1 MRTHSHDH
9 FWHGG
14 TSLLLQNLVLPASTV
29 LTAAN
34 STASNGTVAVQLLSL
49 PGVVQ
54 LSTGSS
60 QLLLTNVTVQCSC
73 SWLSQLAA
81 ALCNELP
88 RLQLASWQ
96 VVSDSISVSTWSGGQ
111 LSLSNV
117 QFTCPSAQGG
127 AGSSGSTGSSSSP
140 PLLACGVGHAAQWR
154 DVVTLSSSLQAQAA
168 RVLVVLDR
176 SVDIPGNASLASI
189 PIYRDVVVMG
199 NPAVQAMLG
208 QTVHVS
214 MDAIKGM
221 NAWTLDTSRGT
232 LTFHNLV
239 FNNLPMGP
247 FEKLP
252 WATFGWGMWVAK
264 TERYGLELNP
274 APVAHWWA
282 WLAAALRCSLTS
294 QLVVVDNCT
303 LVLPTS
309 TMTYMAYWTS
319 ELVAFVPVRRV
330 AAQWYTDKCLKIAMF
345 GVAQLRHLSVYAMDT
360 TCQTAVP
367 RTPLLYQV
375 PGGVNVAVFVWLSL
389 LVYDTLF
396 AALSPLYTPL
406 PPCVNQQFTMPMPLQ
421 AKLNSQV
428 NWFVSNATGFGVQYI
443 DTTVMDS
450 NPDGLAP
457 GSPAACPPLAVSRM
471 FDNPFIPF
479 PAITWV
485 TNASQL
491 VQAMVNSSVRNI
503 AVLANLSVSHTD
515 WATYVKTTAGNASSN
530 SSDGVNSPNNSNL
543 LLTMTRPVALSGWPD
558 VLTVVDW
565 QGEPGQVQ
573 LSADAPLT
581 LRWVTTMNGA
591 PAEGWELG
599 QVLNLT
605 TVFSLPPY
613 VGPLLFIRNQQCLIL
628 QDMGVL
634 LWPAVYAAVLQQ
646 FDVTNTTRHN
656 TAQLPVLVDRYVQAF
671 NITVWSIDGSAQSLG
686 LPFYAIPQPEV
697 VRLAALASNN
707 RSHSRSLAAVVVP
720 AVLVPLAAVAAMVG
734 AVVWWRRRRRAL
746 AVAWAANKYQDPE
759 AEGAPCESHDSK
771 PDQTAPPCLQPSSQ
785 LPVSQQQQPAALPI
799 VQVTPGPAVQED
811 IPPPHE
817 ATVRPV

>member
-1 MRTHSHDH
+1 MRTHSHDQ

-14 TSLLLQNLVLPASTV
+14 TSLLLQNLVVPASTV

-34 STASNGTVAVQLLSL
+34 NTASNGTVAVQLLSL

-73 SWLSQLAA
+73 SWLSQLAV

-96 VVSDSISVSTWSGGQ
+96 VVSDSISVSTWSGSQ

-168 RVLVVLDR
+168 RVLVVLD
-176 SVDIPGNASLASI
+176 SNVDIPGNASLASI

-208 QTVHVS
+208 QMVHVS

-221 NAWTLDTSRGT
+221 NAWTLDTSRGK
-232 LTFHNLV
+232 LTFYNLV

-264 TERYGLELNP
+264 TERYVMGSNP
-274 APVAHWWA
+274 APVADWWA
-282 WLAAALRCSLTS
+282 WLADARRCSLTS

-309 TMTYMAYWTS
+309 TMWVPSWPKAADAHASGTEHLASAGRVSLPSLYCLPHCTASPTAACLMLAGLHCCVGRTYMAYWTS

-330 AAQWYTDKCLKIAMF
+330 AAQWY
-345 GVAQLRHLSVYAMDT
+345 AMDA

-367 RTPLLYQV
+367 RTPLLY
-375 PGGVNVAVFVWLSL
+375 
-389 LVYDTLF
+389 
-396 AALSPLYTPL
+396 
-406 PPCVNQQFTMPMPLQ
+406 Q

-428 NWFVSNATGFGVQYI
+428 NWFVSNATGFGVQY
-443 DTTVMDS
+443 TNTSVMDS
-450 NPDGLAP
+450 NPDGMAP
-457 GSPAACPPLAVSRM
+457 ASPAASPPLAVSRM

-530 SSDGVNSPNNSNL
+530 SSDGVRSPNNSNL

-599 QVLNLT
+599 QVINRT

-613 VGPLLFIRNQQCLIL
+613 IGPLLYIRNQQCLIL

-646 FDVTNTTRHN
+646 TGATNTTRFN

-671 NITVWSIDGSAQSLG
+671 NITVWSLDGPAQSLG

-697 VRLAALASNN
+697 VRLAALPAS
-707 RSHSRSLAAVVVP
+707 SRNPAAVVVP

-759 AEGAPCESHDSK
+759 AEGAPHQSHDSK
-771 PDQTAPPCLQPSSQ
+771 PDQTAPPSLQPSSQ
-785 LPVSQQQQPAALPI
+785 LPASQQQQPAALPI
-799 VQVTPGPAVQED
+799 VQVTPGPAVQQD
-811 IPPPHE
+811 IPPLHE

>member
-1 MRTHSHDH
+1 MQPGRELGLVTACILALAASVTSVTSWLESCGPIATTNSGTVAGSPNSGVQRTVCQPTADPVVVP
-9 FWHGG
+9 GG
-14 TSLLLQNLVLPASTV
+14 TSLLLQNLVVPASTV

-34 STASNGTVAVQLLSL
+34 NTASNGTVAVQLLSL

-73 SWLSQLAA
+73 SWLSQLAV

-96 VVSDSISVSTWSGGQ
+96 VVPDSISVSTWSRSQ

-117 QFTCPSAQGG
+117 QFTCPSAQG
-127 AGSSGSTGSSSSP
+127 
-140 PLLACGVGHAAQWR
+140 AQWR

-168 RVLVVLDR
+168 RVLVVLD
-176 SVDIPGNASLASI
+176 SNVDIPGNASLASI

-208 QTVHVS
+208 QMVHVS

-221 NAWTLDTSRGT
+221 NAWTLDTSRGK
-232 LTFHNLV
+232 LTFYNLV
-239 FNNLPMGP
+239 FNNLPMVSAALCSSLATWPECMGHGAVSTSLQQAMGQSKQHLSNLHCPLSPLLLSIASHHVHAKPPWVRRWSSAVLSRGDALLAALQGP

-264 TERYGLELNP
+264 TE
-274 APVAHWWA
+274 
-282 WLAAALRCSLTS
+282 RCSLTS

-330 AAQWYTDKCLKIAMF
+330 AAQWY
-345 GVAQLRHLSVYAMDT
+345 AMDA

-367 RTPLLYQV
+367 RTPLLY
-375 PGGVNVAVFVWLSL
+375 
-389 LVYDTLF
+389 
-396 AALSPLYTPL
+396 
-406 PPCVNQQFTMPMPLQ
+406 Q

-428 NWFVSNATGFGVQYI
+428 NWFVSNATGFGVQY
-443 DTTVMDS
+443 TNTSVMDS
-450 NPDGLAP
+450 NPDGMAP
-457 GSPAACPPLAVSRM
+457 ASPAASPPLAVSR
-471 FDNPFIPF
+471 I

-530 SSDGVNSPNNSNL
+530 SSDGVRSPNNSNL

-599 QVLNLT
+599 QVINRT

-613 VGPLLFIRNQQCLIL
+613 IGPLLYIRHGSAALAGCLCSSAAADWRNQH
-628 QDMGVL
+628 
-634 LWPAVYAAVLQQ
+634 Y
-646 FDVTNTTRHN
+646 
-656 TAQLPVLVDRYVQAF
+656 AQLPVLVDRYVQAF
-671 NITVWSIDGSAQSLG
+671 NITVWSLDGPAQSLG

-697 VRLAALASNN
+697 VRLAALPAS
-707 RSHSRSLAAVVVP
+707 SRNPAAVVVP

-746 AVAWAANKYQDPE
+746 AVAWAANNRRYLHHQAGEK
-759 AEGAPCESHDSK
+759 
-771 PDQTAPPCLQPSSQ
+771 
-785 LPVSQQQQPAALPI
+785 
-799 VQVTPGPAVQED
+799 
-811 IPPPHE
+811 
-817 ATVRPV
+817 

>member
-1 MRTHSHDH
+1 MQPGRELGLVTACILALAASITSVTSWLESCGPIATTISGTVAGSPNSGVQRTVCQPTADPVVVP
-9 FWHGG
+9 GG

-73 SWLSQLAA
+73 SWLSQLAV

-264 TERYGLELNP
+264 TER
-274 APVAHWWA
+274 
-282 WLAAALRCSLTS
+282 CSLTS

-309 TMTYMAYWTS
+309 TMSYMSYWTS
-319 ELVAFVPVRRV
+319 ELASSFPEKRA
-330 AAQWYTDKCLKIAMF
+330 AAQWYLQDA
-345 GVAQLRHLSVYAMDT
+345 
-360 TCQTAVP
+360 TCNPPQP
-367 RTPLLYQV
+367 RTPLL
-375 PGGVNVAVFVWLSL
+375 
-389 LVYDTLF
+389 D
-396 AALSPLYTPL
+396 
-406 PPCVNQQFTMPMPLQ
+406 Q
-421 AKLNSQV
+421 ARLNSQV
-428 NWFVSNATGFGVQYI
+428 NWYLADARGNGVRFI
-443 DTTVMDS
+443 NTFMTDWD
-450 NPDGLAP
+450 PDGLAP
-457 GSPAACPPLAVSRM
+457 GSSAGPTPLALTRM
-471 FDNPFIPF
+471 FDNPF
-479 PAITWV
+479 T
-485 TNASQL
+485 
-491 VQAMVNSSVRNI
+491 
-503 AVLANLSVSHTD
+503 
-515 WATYVKTTAGNASSN
+515 
-530 SSDGVNSPNNSNL
+530 
-543 LLTMTRPVALSGWPD
+543 
-558 VLTVVDW
+558 
-565 QGEPGQVQ
+565 
-573 LSADAPLT
+573 PL
-581 LRWVTTMNGA
+581 
-591 PAEGWELG
+591 
-599 QVLNLT
+599 
-605 TVFSLPPY
+605 
-613 VGPLLFIRNQQCLIL
+613 
-628 QDMGVL
+628 
-634 LWPAVYAAVLQQ
+634 
-646 FDVTNTTRHN
+646 
-656 TAQLPVLVDRYVQAF
+656 
-671 NITVWSIDGSAQSLG
+671 
-686 LPFYAIPQPEV
+686 
-697 VRLAALASNN
+697 
-707 RSHSRSLAAVVVP
+707 
-720 AVLVPLAAVAAMVG
+720 
-734 AVVWWRRRRRAL
+734 
-746 AVAWAANKYQDPE
+746 
-759 AEGAPCESHDSK
+759 
-771 PDQTAPPCLQPSSQ
+771 
-785 LPVSQQQQPAALPI
+785 
-799 VQVTPGPAVQED
+799 
-811 IPPPHE
+811 
-817 ATVRPV
+817 

>member
-1 MRTHSHDH
+1 MQPGRELGLVTACILALAASITSVTSWLESCGPIATTISGTVAGSPNSGVQRTVCQPTADPVVVP
-9 FWHGG
+9 GG

-73 SWLSQLAA
+73 SWLSQLAV

-208 QTVHVS
+208 QMVHVS

-264 TERYGLELNP
+264 TER
-274 APVAHWWA
+274 
-282 WLAAALRCSLTS
+282 CSLTS

-330 AAQWYTDKCLKIAMF
+330 AAQWY
-345 GVAQLRHLSVYAMDT
+345 AMDT

-367 RTPLLYQV
+367 RTPLLY
-375 PGGVNVAVFVWLSL
+375 
-389 LVYDTLF
+389 
-396 AALSPLYTPL
+396 
-406 PPCVNQQFTMPMPLQ
+406 Q

-457 GSPAACPPLAVSRM
+457 ASPAACPPLAGRPACVLRLLLLACIRS
-471 FDNPFIPF
+471 

-485 TNASQL
+485 ANASQL

-646 FDVTNTTRHN
+646 TGATTTTRYN

-671 NITVWSIDGSAQSLG
+671 NITVWSLDGPAQSLG

-697 VRLAALASNN
+697 VRLAALSAN
-707 RSHSRSLAAVVVP
+707 SRSPAAVVVP

-734 AVVWWRRRRRAL
+734 AVVWWQRRRRAL

-759 AEGAPCESHDSK
+759 TEGAPCESHDSK

-811 IPPPHE
+811 VPPPHE